1 MTVSLQKTLLAH
13 SHRETGNGNCCGLNC
28 TFSKAVKPLWGKIPH
43 ILILTLD
50 INGLNTAIKIHRLP
64 EWIFLKNEP
73 TIYWLQETHL
83 AGKDTYR
90 LKVKGLKKIFHASR
104 NQKQVGV
111 AMLISDKTGQA
122 LNQKQ

>member
-1 MTVSLQKTLLAH
+1 MRKKP
-13 SHRETGNGNCCGLNC
+13 SH
-28 TFSKAVKPLWGKIPH
+28 
-43 ILILTLD
+43 
-50 INGLNTAIKIHRLP
+50 ININLEYKWINTAIKIHRLP

-111 AMLISDKTGQA
+111 AMLISDKTGFKSKTVK
-122 LNQKQ
+122 NKQTKEEVIV